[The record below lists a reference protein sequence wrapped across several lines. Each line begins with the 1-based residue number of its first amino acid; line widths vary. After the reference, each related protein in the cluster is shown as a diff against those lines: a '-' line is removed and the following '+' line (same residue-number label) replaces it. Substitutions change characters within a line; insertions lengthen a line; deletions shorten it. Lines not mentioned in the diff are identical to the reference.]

1 MILGSFNWL
10 SFGGNADRDGESR
23 GETSNIN
30 KNLESIRKEKAKF
43 IEFLSFLWFNII
55 SFHRVIVMLS
65 IEKRE
70 SES

>member
-43 IEFLSFLWFNII
+43 IEFLSFL
-55 SFHRVIVMLS
+55 
-65 IEKRE
+65 
-70 SES
+70 